1 MVGARHGMCELTARR
16 GRGKA
21 WEQHEHDVLRV
32 NRPSILPFDAIACNV
47 CYRQKHVLNLN
58 KTTIRNFP
66 FVPKITVYLV
76 TVTNVKCLM
85 KTLNLEV
92 I

>member
-21 WEQHEHDVLRV
+21 WEEHGHDVLRV
-32 NRPSILPFDAIACNV
+32 NRPLILSFDAIACNV

-66 FVPKITVYLV
+66 FFSDNHGLLGYC
-76 TVTNVKCLM
+76 NKCQM
-85 KTLNLEV
+85 LNEDSEP
-92 I
+92 